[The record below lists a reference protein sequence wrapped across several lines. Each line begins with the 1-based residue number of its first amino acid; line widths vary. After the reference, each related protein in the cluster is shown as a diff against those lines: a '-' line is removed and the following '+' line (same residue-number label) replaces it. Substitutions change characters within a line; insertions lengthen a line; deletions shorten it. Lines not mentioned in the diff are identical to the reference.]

1 MVPRKGN
8 CALELRGG
16 QFRKCGQQRGMPAV
30 KMSESEGRMFIVLID
45 CEQMRTD
52 KRFDTLKDA
61 QDAAEDIAATFPG
74 RRVLIF
80 QLVAAGSASAMRWD
94 KTLDT
99 KVPF

>member
-1 MVPRKGN
+1 MPRKGN

-16 QFRKCGQQRGMPAV
+16 QFRMWAATRKARRE
-30 KMSESEGRMFIVLID
+30 KSESEGSMFLVLID

>member
-1 MVPRKGN
+1 MPRKGN
-8 CALELRGG
+8 CALGLRGG
-16 QFRKCGQQRGMPAV
+16 HGSEMWAATRGARRE
-30 KMSESEGRMFIVLID
+30 KSESEGSMFIVLID

-61 QDAAEDIAATFPG
+61 QEEAEDIAATFPG
-74 RRVLIF
+74 RRILIF